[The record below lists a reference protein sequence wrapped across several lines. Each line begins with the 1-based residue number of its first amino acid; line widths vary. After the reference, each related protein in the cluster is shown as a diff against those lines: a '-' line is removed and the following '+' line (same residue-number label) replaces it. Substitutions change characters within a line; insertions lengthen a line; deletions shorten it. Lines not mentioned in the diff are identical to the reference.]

1 MYALLQN
8 IRYGARMLL
17 AKPWFTAVAVFTL
30 ALGIGGNVAMF
41 SVVNAVL
48 LRPLSFR
55 DPSQLVLLHEGV
67 PALGFGKISF
77 SAPDLRIYEQGQKS
91 FAGQAPYQNKEFE
104 LS

>member
-1 MYALLQN
+1 MNALVQN
-8 IRYGARMLL
+8 IRYGARMLF
-17 AKPWFTAVAVFTL
+17 AKPLFSVIAVFTL

-48 LRPLSFR
+48 LRPLAFR
-55 DPSQLVLLHEGV
+55 DTSQVVLLHEGV

-91 FAGQAPYQNKEFE
+91 FEALAPYQNKEF
-104 LS
+104 